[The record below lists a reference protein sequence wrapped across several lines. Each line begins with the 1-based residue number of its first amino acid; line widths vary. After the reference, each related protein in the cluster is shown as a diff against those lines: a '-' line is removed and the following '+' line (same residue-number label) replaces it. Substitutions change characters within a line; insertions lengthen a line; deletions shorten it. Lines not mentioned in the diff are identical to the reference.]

1 MFGEIAIE
9 KMKRYKITFNKP
21 FATGNEYKYIASSV
35 QSGKISGNGLFTK
48 KCQKFFEN
56 KYQKSYEAFEK
67 EIKNAKEE
75 DFEKWDNYLEWKA
88 YKKIQS
94 KYYEEKEDIENG
106 NFKIKIV

>member
-1 MFGEIAIE
+1 MVTIDLNTAKDMYFLNLMYELH
-9 KMKRYKITFNKP
+9 
-21 FATGNEYKYIASSV
+21 
-35 QSGKISGNGLFTK
+35 KISEKL
-48 KCQKFFEN
+48 KFFEN